1 MHHHFDPAM
10 VGPMA
15 LTERDRAVL
24 ELERCW
30 WQLPGSKE
38 AAIRA
43 RLGLSPTSYYKVLAR
58 LADSAEALGH
68 DPLVVLRVRRARDR
82 RRRLRFEGPAAAG
95 RRPAR

>member
-1 MHHHFDPAM
+1 
-10 VGPMA
+10 MA
-15 LTERDRAVL
+15 LTERERSVL

-38 AAIRA
+38 AAIRQ
-43 RLGLSPTSYYKVLAR
+43 RVGLSPTRYYKLLAA
-58 LADSAEALGH
+58 LVDSSEAFAH

>member
-1 MHHHFDPAM
+1 
-10 VGPMA
+10 MA
-15 LTERDRAVL
+15 LTERERAVL

-38 AAIRA
+38 SAIRA
-43 RLGLSPTSYYKVLAR
+43 RLGLSATRYYQLLAG
-58 LADSAEALGH
+58 LTDSPDAFSH

-82 RRRLRFEGPAAAG
+82 RRRIRFEGPAAG